1 MTLATDILLALSLVA
16 LLEVAYRLGRRD
28 KQAEQ
33 RVQGFL
39 EGWNAAID
47 AAGRAMH
54 APTPKGHA
62 AFEVRESHRE
72 AQLRAAQGGWQ

>member
-47 AAGRAMH
+47 AAGRATH
-54 APTPKGHA
+54 APTPEGH
-62 AFEVRESHRE
+62 FSVVESHRE